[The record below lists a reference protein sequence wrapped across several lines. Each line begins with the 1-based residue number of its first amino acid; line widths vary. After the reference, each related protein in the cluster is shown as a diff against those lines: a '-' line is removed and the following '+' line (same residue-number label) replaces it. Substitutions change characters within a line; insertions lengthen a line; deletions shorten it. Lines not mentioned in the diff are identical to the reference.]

1 MRYIL
6 KKLPILFQR
15 KDQED
20 DWFESDNQREL
31 RQIFQGQSQIF
42 ELYKE
47 LNRKIDEVIGRQERT
62 LSLIAQQQ
70 SGMVHGGQAP
80 PPAQGVPPVQTGYI
94 DTIKRHEVDG
104 LFTNQNLVL
113 NQMKEL
119 R

>member
-1 MRYIL
+1 M
-6 KKLPILFQR
+6 
-15 KDQED
+15 D
-20 DWFESDNQREL
+20 DWFETDNQREL

-47 LNRKIDEVIGRQERT
+47 VNRKIDEVIGRQERT

-70 SGMVHGGQAP
+70 SGVVHGA
-80 PPAQGVPPVQTGYI
+80 AQVPPVQGVAPPQAGFV

-104 LFTNQNLVL
+104 LFTNQNVVL
-113 NQMKEL
+113 NQIKEL

>member
-1 MRYIL
+1 M
-6 KKLPILFQR
+6 
-15 KDQED
+15 D

-47 LNRKIDEVIGRQERT
+47 VNRKIDEVIGRQERT

-70 SGMVHGGQAP
+70 SGMVHGQAP
-80 PPAQGVPPVQTGYI
+80 PVQGAPSPQAGFV

-104 LFTNQNLVL
+104 LFTNQNLAL

>member
-1 MRYIL
+1 M
-6 KKLPILFQR
+6 
-15 KDQED
+15 D

-47 LNRKIDEVIGRQERT
+47 VNRKIDEVIGRQERT

-70 SGMVHGGQAP
+70 SGVVHSQVP
-80 PPAQGVPPVQTGYI
+80 PSAQGVPPPPQAGFV

>member
-1 MRYIL
+1 M
-6 KKLPILFQR
+6 
-15 KDQED
+15 D

-47 LNRKIDEVIGRQERT
+47 VNRKIDEVIGRQERT

-70 SGMVHGGQAP
+70 SGMVHGQAQVP
-80 PPAQGVPPVQTGYI
+80 PPVAQGVPPPPQQPGFI

-113 NQMKEL
+113 NQIKEL